1 MTDGVDLI
9 ADQHAQR
16 RKASGA
22 ASGVELTFAQEAER
36 FIERKEN
43 EKGGKWTS
51 DVHRRQ
57 WRVTLL
63 KGPVTEILDPMPIA
77 KIDTAMV
84 LKVLEPMWTKTPET
98 ALRVTIAARTQFS
111 ALPSGRFHARLTLCP
126 NLGSPTRS
134 HPCAMCF
141 PVKRAISRRRKARR
155 RWLGS

>member
-111 ALPSGRFHARLTLCP
+111 ALPSGRFTLD
-126 NLGSPTRS
+126 
-134 HPCAMCF
+134 
-141 PVKRAISRRRKARR
+141 
-155 RWLGS
+155 